1 MRTISALLVMLWLTA
16 CATTGMYNS
25 PEGDDTALIRI
36 ENLID
41 SGNTQQA
48 EGGWVMPGANT
59 ATKVGLFTI
68 DGDRLDTTGG
78 DQQARVDAG
87 THRIQIFAD
96 GGTALRF
103 KKFSLNAKA
112 GAEYV
117 VKVEEADAAQ
127 ASYRAVVVDA
137 AAPDDVI
144 TEVTF

>member
-1 MRTISALLVMLWLTA
+1 MRAIYALFVLLWVSA
-16 CATTGMYNS
+16 CASTGMYSS
-25 PEGDDTALIRI
+25 PDGDGTALVRI

-41 SGNTQQA
+41 SGDTQQA
-48 EGGWVMPGANT
+48 AGGWVTPGANT
-59 ATKVGLFTI
+59 PTKVGLFTI
-68 DGDRLDTTGG
+68 DGDRLDTAGG

-87 THRIQIFAD
+87 KHRIQIFAD

-117 VKVEEADAAQ
+117 VKVEKADAAQ

-144 TEVTF
+144 TEVIF

>member
-1 MRTISALLVMLWLTA
+1 MRTISALLVMLWLAA

-25 PEGDDTALIRI
+25 PDGDDTAVIRI

-41 SGNTQQA
+41 SGNTQKA
-48 EGGWVMPGANT
+48 AGGWVMPGANT
-59 ATKVGLFTI
+59 PTKVGLFTI
-68 DGDRLDTTGG
+68 DGDRLDATGG

-87 THRIQIFAD
+87 KHRIQIFAD

-103 KKFSLNAKA
+103 KKFSLNASA

-117 VKVEEADAAQ
+117 VRVEKADAAQ

-137 AAPDDVI
+137 AAPDEVI

>member
-78 DQQARVDAG
+78 DQQARVEAG
-87 THRIQIFAD
+87 KHRIQIFAD

-103 KKFSLNAKA
+103 KKFSLRAKA

-117 VKVEEADAAQ
+117 VKVEKVDGEQ
-127 ASYRAVVVDA
+127 ANYRAVIVDA
-137 AAPDDVI
+137 AAPDNVI